1 MAGVTAEARRARP
14 VRLRD
19 LARLFGRLS
28 VTAFGGPAAHIALMQ
43 RELVD
48 QRGWLTDGEFLDLV
62 GASNA
67 IPGPTSTEVAL
78 YTGRRHGGLPG
89 LVVAG
94 LGFIAP
100 AALIVGVLAWVYARY
115 GARPLAGDVLAGV
128 KPVVVAVVSVAVV
141 RLGRTA
147 FTSRLLVVIGA
158 MVLAAYLAGLNEPVL
173 LLAAAAVAA
182 ALGRGRRRRGRR
194 GPPVAALLGVL
205 AAAGRFLAGPGAA
218 SAAGRVLAGPGA
230 ASSTGGGARPGG
242 GVWRAIVARA
252 GTPDL
257 LRIFGAFLKVGALLF
272 GSGYVL
278 LAFLRRDLVLSHG
291 WLTEG
296 QLLDAIAVGQVTPGP
311 LFTTATFVGYL
322 LRGVPGAVVA
332 TVAIF
337 LPAFLLTAV
346 LEPVIARLRNT
357 PVTAA
362 ALDGLNAAAV
372 ALMAGVTWF
381 LGRDAVVGAPT
392 ALLAAGALVALLR
405 WRVNPVW
412 LMAAGA
418 GAGLVLRSHL

>member
-1 MAGVTAEARRARP
+1 LNAVVREAARGP
-14 VRLRD
+14 KSVGLGE
-19 LARLFGRLS
+19 LALLFGRLS

-43 RELVD
+43 RELVE

-67 IPGPTSTEVAL
+67 IPGPTSTEVAM
-78 YTGRRHGGLPG
+78 YTGRRHGGIPG

-100 AALIVGVLAWVYARY
+100 AALIVGVLAWFYARY
-115 GARPLAGDVLAGV
+115 GTRPVVNDVLAGV

-147 FTSRLLVVIGA
+147 FTSRLLVGIGA
-158 MVLAAYLAGLNEPVL
+158 AVLAAYLAGLTEPVL
-173 LLAAAAVAA
+173 LLAASAA
-182 ALGRGRRRRGRR
+182 AATASRW
-194 GPPVAALLGVL
+194 PPRPFGGAPMTALLAL
-205 AAAGRFLAGPGAA
+205 PAAAAH
-218 SAAGRVLAGPGA
+218 
-230 ASSTGGGARPGG
+230 GGA
-242 GVWRAIVARA
+242 
-252 GTPDL
+252 PDL
-257 LRIFGAFLKVGALLF
+257 VRIFGAFLKIGALLF

-278 LAFLRRDLVLSHG
+278 LAFIRRDLVLSHG

-296 QLLDAIAVGQVTPGP
+296 QLLDAIAVGQFTPGP

-337 LPAFLLTAV
+337 LPAFVMTAV
-346 LEPVIARLRNT
+346 LEPVIVRLRNT

-381 LGRDAVVGAPT
+381 LGRDAVVGLPT
-392 ALLAAGALVALLR
+392 ALLAGGALAVLLR

-412 LMAAGA
+412 LMTAGAAAG
-418 GAGLVLRSHL
+418 LILRGHL

>member
-1 MAGVTAEARRARP
+1 MPGVGDEGREARSVGLGA
-14 VRLRD
+14 

-78 YTGRRHGGLPG
+78 YTGRRQAGIPG

-94 LGFIAP
+94 LGFVGP
-100 AALIVGVLAWVYARY
+100 AAVIVGVLAWVYARY
-115 GARPLAGDVLAGV
+115 GARPAVNDVLGGV
-128 KPVVVAVVSVAVV
+128 KPVVVAVVSVALI

-147 FTSRLLVVIGA
+147 FTSPLLVAIGVA
-158 MVLAAYLAGLNEPVL
+158 VLVAYLAGLTEPVL
-173 LLAAAAVAA
+173 LLAASAVAVAA
-182 ALGRGRRRRGRR
+182 SAGSFRRRPSG
-194 GPPVAALLGVL
+194 GIPGVVLMALPT
-205 AAAGRFLAGPGAA
+205 AAAAH
-218 SAAGRVLAGPGA
+218 
-230 ASSTGGGARPGG
+230 GARP
-242 GVWRAIVARA
+242 
-252 GTPDL
+252 DL
-257 LRIFGAFLKVGALLF
+257 PRIFGAFLKVGALLF

-322 LRGVPGAVVA
+322 LHGVAGAVVA

-337 LPAFLLTAV
+337 LPAFVMTAV
-346 LEPVIARLRNT
+346 LEPVIARLRT
-357 PVTAA
+357 RPVTAA
-362 ALDGLNAAAV
+362 ALDGLNASAV

-381 LGRDAVVGAPT
+381 LGRDAVVGVPT
-392 ALLAAGALVALLR
+392 AVLAVGALVALLR

-412 LMAAGA
+412 LIAAGA
-418 GAGLVLRSHL
+418 AAGLILRGRL

>member
-1 MAGVTAEARRARP
+1 MARVSAEARRARP

-48 QRGWLTDGEFLDLV
+48 QRGWLTAGEFLDLV

-78 YTGRRHGGLPG
+78 YTGRRHGGLTG

-94 LGFIAP
+94 LGFVAP

-147 FTSRLLVVIGA
+147 FTSRLLVGIGA
-158 MVLAAYLAGLNEPVL
+158 AVLAAYLAGLTEPVL
-173 LLAAAAVAA
+173 LLAAAGLAA
-182 ALGRGRRRRGRR
+182 ATGRRRRRSGP
-194 GPPVAALLGVL
+194 PPVAALLALL
-205 AAAGRFLAGPGAA
+205 AVARLAILPGTAGAFPGAPD
-218 SAAGRVLAGPGA
+218 VTGPV
-230 ASSTGGGARPGG
+230 RN
-242 GVWRAIVARA
+242 
-252 GTPDL
+252 PDL
-257 LRIFGAFLKVGALLF
+257 PRVFGAFLKVGALLF

-337 LPAFLLTAV
+337 LPAFVMTAV
-346 LEPVIARLRNT
+346 LEPVIARLRNR

-372 ALMAGVTWF
+372 ALMVGVTWF

-392 ALLAAGALVALLR
+392 ALLAGGALVALLR
-405 WRVNPVW
+405 WRINPVW

-418 GAGLVLRSHL
+418 VAGLVFRSHL